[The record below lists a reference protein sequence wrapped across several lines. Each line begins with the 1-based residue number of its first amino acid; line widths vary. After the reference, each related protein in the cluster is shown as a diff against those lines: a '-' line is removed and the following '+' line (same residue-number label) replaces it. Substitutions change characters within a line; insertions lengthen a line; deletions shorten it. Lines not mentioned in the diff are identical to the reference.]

1 LFSNFCSTSIDGCVR
16 LWDTRTSQCQAA
28 KWGHT
33 KGVLDFA
40 PSPDYKSLVT
50 ASDDHT
56 ARVFQ
61 MVSSSAV
68 CVNRKLYF
76 IISILRQSPRQSQSQ
91 SQGY

>member
-1 LFSNFCSTSIDGCVR
+1 MNNLSSWHIPNSPSRRRRTHISSYPHPFYFSLRSTSIDGCVR

-40 PSPDYKSLVT
+40 PSPDFKSVVT

-61 MVSSSAV
+61 MV
-68 CVNRKLYF
+68 
-76 IISILRQSPRQSQSQ
+76 Q
-91 SQGY
+91 

>member
-1 LFSNFCSTSIDGCVR
+1 MNNLSSWHIPKLALETTADSHLIISPSLFFSLRSTSIDGCVR

-40 PSPDYKSLVT
+40 ASPDFKCLVT

-61 MVSSSAV
+61 MV
-68 CVNRKLYF
+68 
-76 IISILRQSPRQSQSQ
+76 Q
-91 SQGY
+91 

>member
-1 LFSNFCSTSIDGCVR
+1 MNNLSSWHIPNAPSRRRRTHIYLLPIFFLFPRSTSIDGCVR

-40 PSPDYKSLVT
+40 PSPDFKSLVT

-61 MVSSSAV
+61 MV
-68 CVNRKLYF
+68 
-76 IISILRQSPRQSQSQ
+76 Q
-91 SQGY
+91 